1 MRAIVCAGLVVYTLE
16 ALKRWPWASWVTIRS
31 TTSTMLLAL
40 IGAMV
45 SAYWLSGAM
54 HGGADGPLLAY
65 TVLQQLVVQ
74 QILYDAAV
82 RRSQSR
88 GPVR

>member
-1 MRAIVCAGLVVYTLE
+1 MRAVICAGVVIYALE

-31 TTSTMLLAL
+31 TASTMLLAV

-45 SAYWLSGAM
+45 SAYWLSGAI

-65 TVLQQLVVQ
+65 TILQQTVLQ
-74 QILYDAAV
+74 QILYDSAV

-88 GPVR
+88 GPIR